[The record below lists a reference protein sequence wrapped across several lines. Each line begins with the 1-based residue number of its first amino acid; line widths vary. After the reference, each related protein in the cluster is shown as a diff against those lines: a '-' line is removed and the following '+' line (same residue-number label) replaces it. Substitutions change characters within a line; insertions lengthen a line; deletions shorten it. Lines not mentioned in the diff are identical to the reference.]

1 MFSQIR
7 SLCHF
12 GLVILLVAAPALA
25 QDDEDGFVSVGDY
38 PWVGFYGPL
47 SDGLH
52 GLRFGMGG
60 FEVNRILREKGMEP
74 ANARPYTLRF
84 EGQVLGQPAEVVAEF
99 DQSSPASPGANL
111 RVVQIRWDFR
121 GLPQNGF
128 RYFSRL
134 DEMLASRY
142 GKPVLVKDD
151 GMQNLDTGNGR
162 LQRLYYGPQ
171 ARAWLE
177 YQALRRQEYV
187 LMIRIECPQLPKPED
202 AP

>member
-7 SLCHF
+7 SLIYF
-12 GLVILLVAAPALA
+12 GMVIFLVASPALA
-25 QDDEDGFVSVGDY
+25 QDDDDGFVSVGDY
-38 PWVGFYGPL
+38 PWIGFVGPL

-60 FEVNRILREKGMEP
+60 YEVLRILREKGLEP
-74 ANARPYTLRF
+74 ATARPYTLRF
-84 EGQVLGQPAEVVAEF
+84 EGEVLGEDAEIIAEF
-99 DQSSPASPGANL
+99 DRERPSSPGASL
-111 RVVQIRWDFR
+111 RVVQIRWNFR

-128 RYFSRL
+128 RYFTRL

-142 GKPVLVKDD
+142 GKPVLEKDD
-151 GMQNLDTGNGR
+151 GMANLDTGSGR
-162 LQRLYYGPQ
+162 LQRMYYGQQ

-177 YQALRRQEYV
+177 YVAIRRQEFA

-202 AP
+202 AS

>member
-7 SLCHF
+7 SLIYS
-12 GLVILLVAAPALA
+12 GMVIFLVASPALA
-25 QDDEDGFVSVGDY
+25 QDEDGFVSVDDY
-38 PWVGFYGPL
+38 PWIGFVGPL

-60 FEVNRILREKGMEP
+60 FEVNRIMRDKGLEP
-74 ANARPYTLRF
+74 ATARPYTLRF
-84 EGQVLGQPAEVVAEF
+84 EGDVLGEGAEIIAEF
-99 DQSSPASPGANL
+99 DRSSPSSSGANL
-111 RVVQIRWDFR
+111 RVVQIRWNFE
-121 GLPQNGF
+121 GLPQKGF
-128 RYFSRL
+128 RFFNRL

-142 GKPVLVKDD
+142 GTPVLKKDD
-151 GMQNLDTGNGR
+151 GMANLDTGSGR
-162 LQRLYYGPQ
+162 LQRMYYGQQ

-177 YQALRRQEYV
+177 YVAIRRQEFA

>member
-1 MFSQIR
+1 MVSQIR
-7 SLCHF
+7 SLCYF
-12 GLVILLVAAPALA
+12 GMVIFLLCSPALA
-25 QDDEDGFVSVGDY
+25 QEDDGFVSVGDY
-38 PWVGFYGPL
+38 PWVDFQGPL

-60 FEVNRILREKGMEP
+60 FEVNQILREKELQP
-74 ANARPYTLRF
+74 ANARPYTLRYAG
-84 EGQVLGQPAEVVAEF
+84 EILGENAELIAEF
-99 DQSSPASPGANL
+99 DEERPSRTGANL
-111 RVVQIRWDFR
+111 RVVQIRWEFR

-128 RYFSRL
+128 RYFTRL

-142 GKPVLVKDD
+142 GKPVLVRDE
-151 GMQNLDTGNGR
+151 GMQNLDSGDGQ

-177 YQALRRQEYV
+177 FAAIRRQEY
-187 LMIRIECPQLPKPED
+187 LLTIRIECPQLPKPED

>member
-7 SLCHF
+7 PLIYF
-12 GLVILLVAAPALA
+12 GMVMLIVSVPVAA
-25 QDDEDGFVSVGDY
+25 QDDEAGFDSVGDY
-38 PWVGFYGPL
+38 PWVGFQGPL

-60 FEVNRILREKGMEP
+60 FEVNRVLREKELEP

-84 EGQVLGQPAEVVAEF
+84 EGEVLGQPAEIIAEF
-99 DQSSPASPGANL
+99 DQSRPSTPGASL

-128 RYFSRL
+128 RYFNRL
-134 DEMLASRY
+134 DELLASRY
-142 GKPVLVKDD
+142 GRPVLEKDD
-151 GMQNLDTGNGR
+151 GMANLDTGSGR

-177 YQALRRQEYV
+177 YVAIRRQEYA
-187 LMIRIECPQLPKPED
+187 LMIRIECPQLPKPDD